1 VADQAELVDEFGAG
15 EVVAWSAESFA
26 AGILRI
32 LERPE
37 DALARASEVGKAVL
51 CRRSYDTLATRVEG
65 VYRGLLR

>member
-1 VADQAELVDEFGAG
+1 MVTDVADEQELVDEFGAG

-37 DALARASEVGKAVL
+37 DALARASEAGRTPSYAAV
-51 CRRSYDTLATRVEG
+51 ATTR
-65 VYRGLLR
+65 